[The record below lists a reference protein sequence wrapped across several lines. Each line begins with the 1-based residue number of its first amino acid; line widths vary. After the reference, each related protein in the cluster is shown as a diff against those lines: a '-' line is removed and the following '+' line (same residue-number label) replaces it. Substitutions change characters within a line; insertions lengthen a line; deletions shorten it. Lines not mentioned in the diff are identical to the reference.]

1 MATIGKIDPF
11 DDAEEDWSSYVE
23 RLEMFFMVNSVED
36 EKRTAALVSLI
47 GGKTYGLLKSLTAP
61 EAPSSFTFVQLTDLL
76 RNHFNPKPLVI
87 AERFRFYKSN
97 QLEETV
103 SQYAADLRRLARHC
117 EFGTFLPDALRDR
130 FVCGLANVHIQKK
143 LLAED
148 KLTFDKAVAIAVAME
163 TATKDAAELQDR
175 KLSGAAS
182 QPVYNV
188 QQKPVGKSSGTVQRL
203 SCYRCGGNHAADKC
217 SFKDA
222 QCYNCSKKGHVS
234 RMCKSKERNAKSND
248 RRNIRSTHKLDHD
261 GDVQEE
267 EYEEVYYIKSIIN
280 EKNHP
285 YKVEIHLNGMMKR
298 IEVDTGAAVSVI
310 DETTYRELIQ
320 SQEIT
325 LHPSSAKLRTYSGH
339 FIPVKGRI
347 DVKVSYKGQQE
358 HLSALVVQG
367 EGPCLM
373 GRDWL
378 NKSN

>member
-11 DDAEEDWSSYVE
+11 NDAEEDWSSYVE

-97 QLEETV
+97 QLEESV

-188 QQKPVGKSSGTVQRL
+188 QQKPVGKSSGNVQRL
-203 SCYRCGGNHAADKC
+203 SCYRCGGNHAADHAGNHAADTC
-217 SFKDA
+217 RRTQRFV
-222 QCYNCSKKGHVS
+222 QRCPMLQLFEE
-234 RMCKSKERNAKSND
+234 RTCKSYVQVER
-248 RRNIRSTHKLDHD
+248 
-261 GDVQEE
+261 
-267 EYEEVYYIKSIIN
+267 
-280 EKNHP
+280 EK
-285 YKVEIHLNGMMKR
+285 R
-298 IEVDTGAAVSVI
+298 
-310 DETTYRELIQ
+310 Q
-320 SQEIT
+320 
-325 LHPSSAKLRTYSGH
+325 
-339 FIPVKGRI
+339 VK
-347 DVKVSYKGQQE
+347 
-358 HLSALVVQG
+358 
-367 EGPCLM
+367 
-373 GRDWL
+373 
-378 NKSN
+378 